1 MLGILGIKRSILS
14 VVLHGVNWS
23 IKGVLIL
30 ANKMTDLGY
39 PDILRSLFCSQ
50 QSATLRGY
58 RQISAPRHVAKKS
71 SSSHGMCIGDSDATV
86 QLAKTTVSRLFKP
99 LKKLTLR
106 AIPIA
111 DVNSE
116 KVYKQIQVL
125 SVHSL
130 HLHLES
136 LFLVIRNGQGNH
148 SVMHTLTNAAG
159 CDAVKREFFAGFCP
173 GAKVQPSSSAS
184 TKLHMWAKTAYFY
197 KHSKTKPFP
206 YHFLTGSIRC
216 ISTCHIYSHVYT
228 FRFSCPVQF
237 LHRS

>member
-1 MLGILGIKRSILS
+1 M
-14 VVLHGVNWS
+14 W
-23 IKGVLIL
+23 
-30 ANKMTDLGY
+30 
-39 PDILRSLFCSQ
+39 Q
-50 QSATLRGY
+50 
-58 RQISAPRHVAKKS
+58 KKS

-159 CDAVKREFFAGFCP
+159 CDAVKREFLQVFVQVPKCNPAAVLLLNYTCGQKQLTFTST
-173 GAKVQPSSSAS
+173 AKPI
-184 TKLHMWAKTAYFY
+184 
-197 KHSKTKPFP
+197 
-206 YHFLTGSIRC
+206 HFLIISLPVVSVVFQPVTFIHMFIHFYSPVLYNFYTDPEGALRTMSDCRC
-216 ISTCHIYSHVYT
+216 K
-228 FRFSCPVQF
+228 
-237 LHRS
+237 